1 MSDVATS
8 PPIALGP
15 DVTPAPGGRW
25 RAICDCGRES
35 YHDDQTAAWEW
46 LLGHPCDPE
55 QVDLDR

>member
-1 MSDVATS
+1 M
-8 PPIALGP
+8 
-15 DVTPAPGGRW
+15 TPAPGGRW